1 MQIIYFFSA
10 VSAAAA
16 TVSATKILL
25 PLYVY
30 PSTGAG
36 WTSIYNA
43 IATHPSIDFQI
54 VLNPS
59 SGPGGSTPGYNI
71 HWINAVSKLH
81 SYDNVDTLGYVSA
94 GYGDRDLADITTD
107 IDNWDLWN
115 HYTEADIT
123 VDGIFFDETPN
134 WNGTRGAYD
143 VTFMEQ
149 VTQLAEH
156 GGYSKVFNL
165 GQACSHDE
173 YFQIADTVV
182 VFENE
187 AEFYNNTVLDDVVA
201 GGVADKSAILIH
213 HFEDSSL
220 TSGFAVRWVMN
231 MVNKGLGSFAI
242 VNTDWTHANSDVAPM
257 GIGILADMLES
268 VLDH

>member
-1 MQIIYFFSA
+1 MQSLYFISA
-10 VSAAAA
+10 VLAA
-16 TVSATKILL
+16 TAASATRILL

-30 PSTGAG
+30 PSPPG
-36 WTSIYNA
+36 WNTIFDA

-59 SGPGGSTPGYNI
+59 TGPGGSTPGYNI
-71 HWINAVSKLH
+71 HWINAVSQLH
-81 SYDNVDTLGYVSA
+81 TYDNVDALGYVSA

-115 HYTEADIT
+115 HYAEADIT

-134 WNGTRGAYD
+134 WNGTRGTYD
-143 VTFMEQ
+143 VSFMEQ
-149 VTQLAEH
+149 VTQLADN

-173 YFQIADTVV
+173 YFNIADTVV
-182 VFENE
+182 IFEDS
-187 AEFYNNTVLDDVVA
+187 AELYNDTVLDDVVA
-201 GGVADKSAILIH
+201 DGVAGKSAVLIH

-220 TSGFAVRWVMN
+220 TSGFAVRWVLN

-242 VNTDWTHANSDVAPM
+242 VNTDWTHANLDVAPM

-268 VLDH
+268 VLGH